1 MLDLPWTGME
11 LLSYALRPHAA
22 DGSKEI
28 VVAPTRYSRRT
39 ALLGSGAALVL
50 SLAACG
56 GNLGSGGGTGDQA
69 ADAFPSGPISVS
81 VGQAPGGSTDL
92 IARALANVADG
103 DLGVPMPVV
112 NTPGANGALAAQ
124 ELATKPPDGQNLMVL
139 NASLVAITPL
149 AVPEN
154 EAIDI
159 ADYEVVTGISQDDFI
174 LVANPATGFRT
185 VQDLVNATEPIS
197 YGTTGVGTGSQLSQ
211 ALLFAQAGI
220 EGNAVPFDGATPAMT
235 ALLGGQIDVAG
246 VQLGDA
252 KTHLG
257 SVTPIVTFSEKRSQ
271 YFPDVPTAVEAGFD
285 ATVAQY
291 RAVVAPKGTPAPV
304 LDRLHQAFT
313 TAFQAQ
319 EYKDFNTER
328 LLAPYEVDGSQ
339 VVSEWTAARDRY
351 RALITQYGIPF
362 GDQG

>member
-1 MLDLPWTGME
+1 VTAVTPTQ
-11 LLSYALRPHAA
+11 A

-28 VVAPTRYSRRT
+28 GMARTRYSRRT
-39 ALLGSGAALVL
+39 ALLGGATALVL

-56 GNLGSGGGTGDQA
+56 GNLGGSTGQDA
-69 ADAFPSGPISVS
+69 AAEFPSGPITLS
-81 VGQAPGGSTDL
+81 VGQDPGGSTDL
-92 IARALANVADG
+92 IARALAGVATE

-124 ELATKPPDGQNLMVL
+124 ELATKAPDGQNLMVI

-159 ADYEVVTGISQDDFI
+159 ADYEVVTGISQDDFV

-211 ALLFAQAGI
+211 ALLFSQAGI
-220 EGNAVPFDGATPAMT
+220 EGNAVPFDGASGAMT
-235 ALLGGQIDVAG
+235 ALLGGQVDVAG

-257 SVTPIVTFSEKRSQ
+257 SVTPIVTFSQERSQ
-271 YFPDVPTAVEAGFD
+271 YFPDVPTAVEAGYD
-285 ATVAQY
+285 YTVAQY

-304 LDRLHQAFT
+304 LDRLRQAFGA
-313 TAFQAQ
+313 AFQDPGYQ
-319 EYKDFNTER
+319 QFNTDR
-328 LLAPYEVDGSQ
+328 LLAPYEVDGAQ
-339 VVSEWTAARDRY
+339 VVSEWTTARDKY
-351 RALITQYGIPF
+351 QALIDQYGIQF
-362 GDQG
+362 GDAG

>member
-1 MLDLPWTGME
+1 LDRHGIA
-11 LLSYALRPHAA
+11 LLRFTLTAA

-28 VVAPTRYSRRT
+28 VVASIGYARRT
-39 ALLGSGAALVL
+39 ALLGAGAALVL

-56 GNLGSGGGTGDQA
+56 GNLGGGGNGGQA
-69 ADAFPSGPISVS
+69 ADAFPSGPVSIS
-81 VGQAPGGSTDL
+81 VGQDPGGSTDL
-92 IARALANVADG
+92 IARALSNIATE
-103 DLGVPMPVV
+103 DLGVPVPVV

-124 ELATKPPDGQNLMVL
+124 ELATKAPDGQNLMVL

-149 AVPEN
+149 AVPDN

-159 ADYEVVTGISQDDFI
+159 KNYEIVTGISQDDFI

-185 VQDLVNATEPIS
+185 VQDLVNATRPIS

-211 ALLFAQAGI
+211 ALLFSQAGI
-220 EGNAVPFDGATPAMT
+220 EGNAVPFDGSTPAMT

-252 KTHLG
+252 KSHLG
-257 SVTPIVTFSEKRSQ
+257 AVTPIVTFSKERSQ

-285 ATVAQY
+285 STVAQY

-304 LDRLHQAFT
+304 LDRLRQAFT
-313 TAFQAQ
+313 AAFQAQ
-319 EYKDFNTER
+319 EYKDFNAKR
-328 LLAPYEVDGSQ
+328 LLAPYEVDGAQ
-339 VVSEWTAARDRY
+339 VVSEWTAARDKY
-351 RALITQYGIPF
+351 QALINQYGIQF

>member
-1 MLDLPWTGME
+1 
-11 LLSYALRPHAA
+11 
-22 DGSKEI
+22 
-28 VVAPTRYSRRT
+28 VAPTRYTRRT
-39 ALLGSGAALVL
+39 ALLGAGAALAL

-56 GNLGSGGGTGDQA
+56 GNLDGGGSGGGQA
-69 ADAFPSGPISVS
+69 AETFPSGPVTLS
-81 VGQAPGGSTDL
+81 VGQDPGGSTDL
-92 IARALANVADG
+92 IARALANVATE
-103 DLGVPMPVV
+103 DLGVPVPVV

-124 ELATKPPDGQNLMVL
+124 ELATKAPDGRHLMVI

-149 AVPEN
+149 AVPDN

-159 ADYEVVTGISQDDFI
+159 RDYEVVTGISQDDFI

-185 VQDLVNATEPIS
+185 VQDLVDATRPVS

-211 ALLFAQAGI
+211 ALLFSQAGI
-220 EGNAVPFDGATPAMT
+220 EGNAVPFDGASPAMT

-252 KTHLG
+252 KAHLD
-257 SVTPIVTFSEKRSQ
+257 SITPIVVFSAERSQ

-285 ATVAQY
+285 STVSQY

-304 LDRLHQAFT
+304 LDRLRQAFT
-313 TAFQAQ
+313 AAFGSQ
-319 EYKDFNTER
+319 EYKDFNTQR
-328 LLAPYEVDGSQ
+328 LLSPYEVDGAQ

-351 RALITQYGIPF
+351 QALIDQYGIPF
-362 GDQG
+362 GDEG